1 MKTSLTC
8 FVGVFSFLSD
18 RDPELLKTLDVYDG
32 TGDFLRQLEID
43 DNTLR
48 RAIIQALRDD
58 SCPLPDGKSCSR
70 YVDITSCFVN
80 SVN

>member
-18 RDPELLKTLDVYDG
+18 QDPKLLKTLDVYDG

-58 SCPLPDGKSCSR
+58 SCQLPDGKSCSR